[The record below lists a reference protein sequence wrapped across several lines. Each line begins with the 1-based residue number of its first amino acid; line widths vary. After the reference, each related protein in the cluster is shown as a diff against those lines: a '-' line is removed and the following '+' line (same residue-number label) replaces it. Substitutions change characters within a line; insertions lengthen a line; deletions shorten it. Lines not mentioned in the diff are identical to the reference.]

1 MKDVG
6 FLEIKKTNQK
16 NKILIPKKIIK
27 KAVERNKV
35 KRRIK
40 HILREANQKKMTKI
54 IIKKNIIEKKFSEL
68 KNIIEKKL
76 NNK

>member
-40 HILREANQKKMTKI
+40 HILREANQKEMTKI